1 MGAVAVP
8 IIAITSAIGL
18 GTSIWGGI
26 ESRNANRRME
36 ARTHEQEAEYQRQ
49 VAEQRRIAEEQARI
63 EKERLLKNVGF
74 KREEL
79 GIKETTL
86 KASQELEQKQ
96 IAEKILNLR
105 QTYEDVFAEY
115 NAAQT
120 VRGFTQTLAPKQARL
135 THDYLRDNEGLALL
149 KSFMQKQVEQ
159 ETKAIGVA
167 KEELDTVEKL
177 GKETNELN
185 LKGIANKA
193 EAELQ
198 MSQFRIKNMR
208 EQVQDLNSASI
219 LNDIGTM
226 FRAANKFA
234 EPYMDKY
241 IYGSLT
247 SKFSYGGSSY
257 NDLMHALSFKNLNN
271 LNNRDLFK
279 LGLLNM
285 GRG

>member
-1 MGAVAVP
+1 MGAAAVP
-8 IIAITSAIGL
+8 ILIFTSAVGL

-26 ESRNANRRME
+26 ESRNANNRME
-36 ARTHEQEAEYQRQ
+36 HRTREQEATYQKQ
-49 VAEQRRIAEEQARI
+49 VEEQRRIAEEQARI
-63 EKERLLKNVGF
+63 EKERLLKNIGF

-79 GIKETTL
+79 GIKEATL

-96 IAEKILNLR
+96 IAEKISNLR
-105 QTYEDVFAEY
+105 QTYEDIFADY
-115 NAAQT
+115 NVAQT

-135 THDYLRDNEGLALL
+135 THDYLKDNEGLALL
-149 KSFMQKQVEQ
+149 KSFMQKQAEQ

-167 KEELDTVEKL
+167 KEELDSVEKF

-226 FRAANKFA
+226 FKAANKFA
-234 EPYMDKY
+234 QPYMDKY
-241 IYGSLT
+241 IYGSLS

-257 NDLMHALSFKNLNN
+257 PDLLQYLSFKNLNN
-271 LNNRDLFK
+271 RDMFK
-279 LGLLNM
+279 LGLFNM
-285 GRG
+285 SRG